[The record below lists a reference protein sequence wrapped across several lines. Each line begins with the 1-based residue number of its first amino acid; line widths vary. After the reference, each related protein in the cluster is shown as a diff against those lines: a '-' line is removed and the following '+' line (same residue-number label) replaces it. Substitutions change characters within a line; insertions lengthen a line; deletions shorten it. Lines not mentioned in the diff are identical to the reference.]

1 MGSFYHFDLN
11 FLILSFAL
19 LSWLVSPFHSDIFQS
34 NFSVLFF
41 IIIIVSTSLQKFLM
55 SLFMFSYVF
64 ATVSFSIVIFESLFD
79 SAKILAISDLFVF
92 CFSFLDHS
100 LQQYSEPAQV
110 ESRMTQHPCS
120 SGVT

>member
-79 SAKILAISDLFVF
+79 SAKIDPSRARRGSTHRNRPSTAV
-92 CFSFLDHS
+92 S
-100 LQQYSEPAQV
+100 LSPEGPGG
-110 ESRMTQHPCS
+110 T
-120 SGVT
+120 G